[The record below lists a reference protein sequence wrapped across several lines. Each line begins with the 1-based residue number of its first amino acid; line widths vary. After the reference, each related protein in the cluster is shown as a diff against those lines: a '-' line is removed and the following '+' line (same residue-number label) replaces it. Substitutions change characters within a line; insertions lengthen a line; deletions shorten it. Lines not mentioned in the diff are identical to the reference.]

1 MAMSF
6 MSNREYSLTGIEQ
19 AVHRARKGYLN
30 CAELEDEQ
38 KVIKALVIDTIRAI
52 RQLVD
57 TATEDYEDKD
67 SLSYLDG
74 VENAVNDDVDRQ
86 FGDAIDKRDVDS
98 ADRLVSRKAPYG
110 VAYDSARG
118 A

>member
-1 MAMSF
+1 MTF
-6 MSNREYSLTGIEQ
+6 MSDRNTHLLAISSALL
-19 AVHRARKGYLN
+19 RAKQGFLD

-57 TATEDYEDKD
+57 TATEDYEDAK
-67 SLSYLDG
+67 SISYLDG

-86 FGDAIDKRDVDS
+86 FGDAIDKRGDER
-98 ADRLVSRKAPYG
+98 ANDRPASRRAPYG
-110 VAYDSARG
+110 VAYDTARG

>member
-1 MAMSF
+1 MTFLSD
-6 MSNREYSLTGIEQ
+6 REYSLTGIEQ
-19 AVHRARKGYLN
+19 AVHRARRGYLN

-38 KVIKALVIDTIRAI
+38 AVIKALVIDTIRAI

-57 TATEDYEDKD
+57 AATEDYEDRN

-74 VENAVNDDVDRQ
+74 IENAVNDDVDRQ
-86 FGDAIDKRDVDS
+86 FGDAIDKRDDE
-98 ADRLVSRKAPYG
+98 RNNQPVSRRAPYG
-110 VAYDSARG
+110 LAYDHSRG